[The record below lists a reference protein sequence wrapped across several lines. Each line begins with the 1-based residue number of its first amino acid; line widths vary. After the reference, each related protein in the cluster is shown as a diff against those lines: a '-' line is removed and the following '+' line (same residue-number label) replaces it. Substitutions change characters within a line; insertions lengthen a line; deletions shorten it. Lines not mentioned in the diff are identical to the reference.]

1 MCSSSRCSAA
11 RRLRG
16 RSRRSAGAG
25 ANPDDRRNAVL
36 PKHQRIAASLS
47 TIETIL
53 ASSGAVE
60 RYD

>member
-1 MCSSSRCSAA
+1 VGWTDGRN
-11 RRLRG
+11 LRIDF
-16 RSRRSAGAG
+16 RGAG
-25 ANPDDRRNAVL
+25 ANPDDSRNAVL